1 MKEKEEGRIFIE
13 FGEEHYNPLGVIRSL
28 GEMSIKPVAIIRRGE
43 FGFASKSR
51 YISKLYIVDS
61 IEEGYNILLK
71 NYSNEKLKPVILT
84 TDDQITSFLDKHYE
98 ELKDKFIFYN
108 AGSNGRIT
116 KYMNKNSINELAVKH
131 GLKIAKSW
139 NVKNGEIPEDI
150 EYPVMTKAIISTI
163 NNWKDE
169 VHICNNEAELK
180 NAYKQIDSEEILLQK
195 YIVKKNE
202 LCIDGYSIDK
212 GKQVFYAIASNYN
225 NIKKDAYSNYMKVKN
240 CDFPELEKK
249 LSEMFEEIHF
259 EGIFSIE
266 FLIGQDDEYYFLEIN
281 FRNSTWSWAST
292 KAGMNL
298 PILWSKSMID
308 GKMLEDSYKEF
319 KPFNAMAEFN
329 DYKDRVKTKQI
340 SKLKWIKQLFGCR
353 CLYFWD
359 VKDPSPVFARIRHK
373 IIKKLKGDK

>member
-1 MKEKEEGRIFIE
+1 
-13 FGEEHYNPLGVIRSL
+13 
-28 GEMSIKPVAIIRRGE
+28 
-43 FGFASKSR
+43 
-51 YISKLYIVDS
+51 
-61 IEEGYNILLK
+61 
-71 NYSNEKLKPVILT
+71 
-84 TDDQITSFLDKHYE
+84 
-98 ELKDKFIFYN
+98 
-108 AGSNGRIT
+108 
-116 KYMNKNSINELAVKH
+116 
-131 GLKIAKSW
+131 
-139 NVKNGEIPEDI
+139 
-150 EYPVMTKAIISTI
+150 
-163 NNWKDE
+163 
-169 VHICNNEAELK
+169 
-180 NAYKQIDSEEILLQK
+180 
-195 YIVKKNE
+195 
-202 LCIDGYSIDK
+202 
-212 GKQVFYAIASNYN
+212 
-225 NIKKDAYSNYMKVKN
+225 MKVKN